1 MSAQADVPSPQVR
14 LTVLA
19 VVIVCL
25 FGALFARLWFLQVI
39 NEPKAQAAAQ
49 DNSVRLVYT
58 PAPRGRILDRN
69 GKVIVDNTVSEVV
82 TISRVT
88 AVREPE
94 VISRLALLLNVS
106 NDELLQ
112 RVNDK
117 RYSPYVP
124 VPMAVNVQAPVVVYL
139 REHQAE
145 FPGVAVQAIAER
157 SYPFGTVAANV
168 LGYVGQISG
177 SELTP
182 ARKRQGYQADDQIGK
197 VGVEAAYEDAF
208 RGKPG
213 LTKLQVNSHGQVIGV
228 LSSEPPVQGRDVWL
242 SVDIN
247 IQKLAEES
255 LSQGLAAARLNS
267 DRGAGGPGH
276 TFAAPGGA
284 VVVMSPTDGSV
295 LALATNPTYNPQD
308 FVGGIS
314 QAKFVQYLNDSGR
327 PLNDRTIQGQYAPG
341 STFKLTTAV
350 AGLQTGIITPTQY
363 FNDRGF
369 LQVGKLQCNPRFQV
383 AGCFNNDNHQVYG
396 QVNLTRA
403 ITVSSD
409 AYFYQIGATF
419 WNENGKLGQD
429 GLQNVARQ
437 FGFGSPTGI
446 PLPNEGAGR
455 VPDPASRA
463 KEHAQYPKVF
473 TEGHWFTGDN
483 VNTAIGQ
490 GEVAVTPLQLANA
503 YATFANGGTV
513 WTPQIALKTTD
524 QQGKVLQQLAPLAK
538 GHVDIQPLWRDA
550 MLAGF
555 EGVTSAGDGTAHNA
569 FTGFPLNQYPVA
581 GKTGTAQVQ
590 GRDPTSLFVSFAP
603 ATSPQFVVEAVME
616 ESGYGAD
623 AAAPVVRRIYDG
635 LFNLTPGQVVIGLGG
650 KD

>member
-1 MSAQADVPSPQVR
+1 MSTQPDLPSAQMR

-25 FGALFARLWFLQVI
+25 FAALFARLWFLQVI

-49 DNSVRLVYT
+49 GNSVRLVYT

-69 GKVIVDNTVSEVV
+69 GTVLVDNMVSEVV

-88 AVREPE
+88 AKAEPD
-94 VISRLALLLNVS
+94 VVSRLSLLLGAS

-112 RVNDK
+112 RLNDA

-124 VPMAVNVQAPVVVYL
+124 VPLAVDVKAPVVIYL
-139 REHQAE
+139 REHQLE
-145 FPGVAVQAIAER
+145 FPGVTVEAVAER
-157 SYPFGTVAANV
+157 FYPYGSLAANV
-168 LGYVGQISG
+168 LGYVSQISG
-177 SELTP
+177 QELTP

-197 VGVEAAYEDAF
+197 AGVEAAYEDAL
-208 RGKPG
+208 RGRPG
-213 LTKLQVNSHGQVIGV
+213 LTKLQVDSKGRVLGV
-228 LSSEPPVQGRDVWL
+228 LASQPSVQGHDVWL
-242 SVDIN
+242 SLDLNV
-247 IQKLAEES
+247 QKLAEES
-255 LSQGLAAARLNS
+255 LAQGLAAARLNS
-267 DRGAGGPGH
+267 DRGAGGPGKP
-276 TFAAPGGA
+276 FAAPGGA
-284 VVVMSPTDGSV
+284 VVVLNPQNGAV
-295 LALATNPTYNPQD
+295 LALASNPTYNPQD
-308 FVGGIS
+308 FTGGIS
-314 QAKFVQYLNDSGR
+314 RAKFAQYVNDPAH
-327 PLNDRTIQGQYAPG
+327 PLNDRTIQGLYAPG
-341 STFKLTTAV
+341 STFKLATAI
-350 AGLQTGIITPTQY
+350 AGLEGGIVSPAQY

-369 LQVGKLQCNPRFQV
+369 LQVGKLTCNARFQV
-383 AGCFNNDNHQVYG
+383 AGCFNNDNHQSFG

-419 WNENGKLGQD
+419 WNDRSKYGVD

-437 FGFGSPTGI
+437 LGFGSPSGI
-446 PLPNEGAGR
+446 PLPNEASGR
-455 VPDPASRA
+455 IPDEASRA
-463 KEHAQYPKVF
+463 KEHAQYPKIF
-473 TEGHWFTGDN
+473 TEGNWFTGDN

-503 YATFANGGTV
+503 YATFANGGTL
-513 WTPQIALKTTD
+513 WTPQVAIKITD
-524 QQGKVLQQLAPLAK
+524 QQGKLFQQIATISK
-538 GHVDIQPLWRDA
+538 GHVAMQPEWRDA
-550 MLAGF
+550 VLAGLQ
-555 EGVTSAGDGTAHNA
+555 GVVGSGEGTAHVA
-569 FTGFPLNQYPVA
+569 FSGFPLNQYPVA

-590 GRDPTSLFVSFAP
+590 GKDPTSVFSSFAP
-603 ATSPQFVVEAVME
+603 ANNPQFVVTAVME

>member
-1 MSAQADVPSPQVR
+1 MSTQAETPSAQMR

-25 FGALFARLWFLQVI
+25 FAALYARLWFLQVI

-49 DNSVRLVYT
+49 SNSVRLVYT
-58 PAPRGRILDRN
+58 PAARGRILDRN
-69 GKVIVDNTVSEVV
+69 GAVLVDNTVSEVV

-88 AVREPE
+88 AKAEPD
-94 VISRLALLLNVS
+94 VVSRLAVLLNVS
-106 NDELLQ
+106 NDSLLQ
-112 RVNDK
+112 KIKDP

-124 VPMAVNVQAPVVVYL
+124 VPLAVDVKAPDVVYL

-145 FPGVAVQAIAER
+145 FPGVSVEAVAER
-157 SYPFGTVAANV
+157 SYPYGSVAANV

-177 SELTP
+177 PELT
-182 ARKRQGYQADDQIGK
+182 ATRKRQGYQPDDVIGK
-197 VGVEAAYEDAF
+197 TGAESAYEDAL
-208 RGKPG
+208 RGQPG
-213 LTKLQVNSHGQVIGV
+213 VTKLQVDSKGRVLGQ
-228 LSSEPPVQGRDVWL
+228 LASQAPVQGHDVWL
-242 SVDIN
+242 SIDIN
-247 IQKLAEES
+247 AQKLAEES
-255 LSQGLAAARLNS
+255 LAQGLVAARLNT
-267 DRGAGGPGH
+267 DKAVGGTGTH
-276 TFAAPGGA
+276 FAAPGGA
-284 VVVMSPTDGSV
+284 AIILNPQDGSV

-314 QAKFVQYLNDSGR
+314 QTKFSQYLNDPGH
-327 PLNDRTIQGQYAPG
+327 PLNDRTIQGLYAPG
-341 STFKLTTAV
+341 STFKLATAT
-350 AGLQTGIITPTQY
+350 AGLQSGIITPQQY
-363 FNDRGF
+363 FNDKGY
-369 LQVGKLQCNPRFQV
+369 LQVGKLACSVNITV
-383 AGCFNNDNHQVYG
+383 AGCFNNDNHQIYG

-419 WNENGKLGQD
+419 WIDSGRFGDD
-429 GLQNVARQ
+429 GLQNVAREY
-437 FGFGSPTGI
+437 GFGSLSGI
-446 PLPNEGAGR
+446 PLPNEAAGR
-455 VPDPASRA
+455 VPDKASRA
-463 KEHAQYPKVF
+463 KEHAQYPKIF
-473 TEGHWFTGDN
+473 TEGGWFTGDN

-503 YATFANGGTV
+503 YATFANGGTL
-513 WTPQIALKTTD
+513 WTPQIATKITD
-524 QQGKVLQQLAPLAK
+524 QQGKVLQSLPPLSK
-538 GHVDIQPLWRDA
+538 GKVEIQPAWHDA

-555 EGVTSAGDGTAHNA
+555 QGVVASTEGTANPA
-569 FTGFPLNQYPVA
+569 FAGFPLNRYPVA

-590 GRDPTSLFVSFAP
+590 GKDPTSLFVSFAP

-616 ESGYGAD
+616 EAGYGAD